1 MEIEYDVYTGRGGEN
16 EFIFVFCFNE
26 ELYYLKME
34 MNIAKWF
41 CETSEINLSL

>member
-1 MEIEYDVYTGRGGEN
+1 MTCTQGGGGEN

-34 MNIAKWF
+34 MNIAK
-41 CETSEINLSL
+41 